1 MNMWR
6 QAGRER
12 GGSGKNGKSKR
23 CQRRKAG
30 QEDYVNK
37 KKEILKSTITLE
49 NKTLALQQY
58 PEVLRFLFIYVFIF
72 TYSIFICYFI
82 VSQPMENR

>member
-1 MNMWR
+1 MKR
-6 QAGRER
+6 SVEHVEAGGQRER

-58 PEVLRFLFIYVFIF
+58 PEVVRFLFIYVFIF
-72 TYSIFICYFI
+72 TYSILLFH
-82 VSQPMENR
+82 S